1 MPSYAQN
8 KEHIYKWRENNLE
21 RKRELDNKH
30 QKKRTQRKT
39 IWKEIRMEFFSIL
52 LI

>member
-8 KEHIYKWRENNLE
+8 KEHIYKWRMNNLD
-21 RKRELDNKH
+21 RKRELDKKH
-30 QKKRTQRKT
+30 QKKRT